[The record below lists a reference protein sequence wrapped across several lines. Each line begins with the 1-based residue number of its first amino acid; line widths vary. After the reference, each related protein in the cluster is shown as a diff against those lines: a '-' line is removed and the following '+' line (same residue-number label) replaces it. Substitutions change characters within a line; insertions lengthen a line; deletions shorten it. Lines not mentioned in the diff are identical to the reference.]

1 MWVNTWLML
10 ASCNPLHRG
19 LHKNKKNN
27 KKKPAHVKHT
37 HKLKKEEEIT

>member
-1 MWVNTWLML
+1 MWINTWLAL
-10 ASCNPLHRG
+10 SSCTPLHRG
-19 LHKNKKNN
+19 LQKKEN